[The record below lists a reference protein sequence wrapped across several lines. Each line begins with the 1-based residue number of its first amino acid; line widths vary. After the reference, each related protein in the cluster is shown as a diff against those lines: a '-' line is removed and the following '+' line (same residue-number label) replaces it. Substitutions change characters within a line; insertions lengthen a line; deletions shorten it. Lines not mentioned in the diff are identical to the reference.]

1 MELTRRTALKAFGCV
16 LAVGTSGGTAA
27 GACAPRERVALDYL
41 SDDDLLDNGE
51 LERILRSLRRVY
63 PECVR
68 LRRIGRSNQGRS
80 IWSVSVGSGGSDAVD
95 VMAIGQQHGDE
106 MISSAEGLLSAV
118 EYLARAPDAAD
129 VRERVTL
136 HVVPRA
142 NPDGFVARQR
152 YNVDTDAPARSE
164 GDDVFGGDGGFHTSQ
179 LTGIGWDVNR
189 YHWTDWTDSDLYRA
203 LPEAYPENPVTE
215 ARALLDAVDRV
226 DPDWVVDYHRQG
238 TYAVDPDATFD
249 PANPGA
255 AYERGRYPPDPDDDG
270 GGELVTASL
279 FWPIAEGVPTA
290 ARDRSKRLVWTMC
303 ESLGALDRSTITR
316 YPGGTHAGLARNA
329 YGLQGRGSVLFELS
343 TGTLG
348 DRAFRIRQ
356 VFESLLAALEATA
369 DGSLDDVDPNRV
381 AELPERET
389 NNFVV

>member
-1 MELTRRTALKAFGCV
+1 MELTRRTALKALGGV
-16 LAVGTSGGTAA
+16 VAASASGGIAG

-41 SDDDLLDNGE
+41 ANDDLLGNDE
-51 LERILRSLRRVY
+51 LELALRSLRRAY
-63 PECVR
+63 PHRVR
-68 LRRIGRSNQGRS
+68 LRRAGRSNQGRP
-80 IWSVSVGSGGSDAVD
+80 IWSVSVGTRRTDAVD
-95 VMAIGQQHGDE
+95 VVALGQQHGDE

-118 EYLARAPDAAD
+118 EYLARAPEAAAILD
-129 VRERVTL
+129 RVTL
-136 HVVPRA
+136 HVLPRV

-152 YNVDTDAPARSE
+152 YNVDTDAPARGE
-164 GDDVFGGDGGFHTSQ
+164 GDDVFGGDAGFYTSG
-179 LTGIGWDVNR
+179 LEGIGWDVNR
-189 YHWTDWTDSDLYRA
+189 YHWPDWTESDLYRA
-203 LPEAYPENPVTE
+203 LPDRYPENPVTE
-215 ARALLDAVDRV
+215 ARVVLDAVERV

-238 TYAVDPDATFD
+238 TYCVDPDAAFD

-255 AYERGRYPPDPDDDG
+255 AYERGRYPPAPDDDG

-290 ARDRSKRLVWTMC
+290 ARTLSKRLVWTMF
-303 ESLGALDRSTITR
+303 ESLDALDRSTVTR
-316 YPGGTHAGLARNA
+316 YPGGTHRGVARNA

-348 DRAFRIRQ
+348 DREFRVRQ

-369 DGSLDDVDPNRV
+369 DGSLRRVDPNRV
-381 AELPERET
+381 TELPERET